1 MTPTSLTFSEAVA
14 QVILSHSA
22 QVHAVLAQEPAR
34 FSPVERAYLQA
45 WIACEAAGTSP
56 GPFTSEQEACWTQA
70 AEILAAARDELLVV
84 PGADAYFTKAS
95 GTIRWRRPWIRWFL
109 GNLAAFLD
117 HPSVEHSLQAL
128 HLLQE
133 RRMNI
138 PWLRLQIL
146 CDQGQ
151 VLLRLHHPQAA
162 LASYGQALAL
172 LQKDPTHDAACAL
185 YRGLCEASRQLLAYE
200 PALSFGKKA
209 LALCPTDQERRAVL
223 ALLGHVL
230 LDLNQTARACAA
242 YREAL
247 ALAGQAA
254 ERLESLLALIQCML
268 AERDLPTARS
278 YCAQALAEDRASL
291 SPRVQGRLFALC
303 GQVAL
308 AQAAA
313 AQEPLA
319 RRLYEESVAWYRQ
332 ALDACPQETDVL
344 SALAR
349 LLLEMVEHDSQVT
362 QTVFWQEAYQAV
374 MHPGV

>member
-1 MTPTSLTFSEAVA
+1 MCKRG
-14 QVILSHSA
+14 SH
-22 QVHAVLAQEPAR
+22 VKP
-34 FSPVERAYLQA
+34 P
-45 WIACEAAGTSP
+45 GTSP
-56 GPFTSEQEACWTQA
+56 GLFTSEQEACWTQA
-70 AEILAAARDELLVV
+70 AEILAAASDELLVV

-95 GTIRWRRPWIRWFL
+95 GTIRRRRPWIRWFL

-117 HPSVEHSLQAL
+117 YPSVEHFLQAL

-172 LQKDPTHDAACAL
+172 LQKDPTHDAACTL

-209 LALCPTDQERRAVL
+209 LAICPTDQERQAVL
-223 ALLGHVL
+223 ALLGHVF

-247 ALAGQAA
+247 ALAGHAA
-254 ERLESLLALIQCML
+254 EHLESLLALIECML

-278 YCAQALAEDRASL
+278 YCAQALEDRANL
-291 SPRVQGRLFALC
+291 PRRVQGRRFALC

-332 ALDACPQETDVL
+332 ALDACPQGTDVL

-349 LLLEMVEHDSQVT
+349 LLLEMVEPDSQVT
-362 QTVFWQEAYQAV
+362 QTVFWQEASQAV
-374 MHPGV
+374 MHPGA